1 MPVVIEGRDPKE
13 KNTRTLSVQLTEAN
27 NEILTARCAEI
38 KESRSYVINQLVAM
52 MRPVGQKKGKTD
64 GPEADTRDQRRV
76 KAATRIPL
84 QDTTMMKAA
93 G

>member
-52 MRPVGQKKGKTD
+52 MRPNGPKKGKAD
-64 GPEADTRDQRRV
+64 ESEAGSRGQQRARRT
-76 KAATRIPL
+76 ARPPQ
-84 QDTTMMKAA
+84 QDTAPMKAA

>member
-52 MRPVGQKKGKTD
+52 MRPSGPKKGKADETD
-64 GPEADTRDQRRV
+64 ADAHGLRRTRGTGRPPQQDGASL
-76 KAATRIPL
+76 KAV
-84 QDTTMMKAA
+84 

>member
-13 KNTRTLSVQLTEAN
+13 KKTRTLSVQLTEAN
-27 NEILTARCAEI
+27 NEILTARCGEI

-52 MRPVGQKKGKTD
+52 MRPSGPKKGKAD
-64 GPEADTRDQRRV
+64 ESEAGGHNQRRT
-76 KAATRIPL
+76 KGTARPPQ
-84 QDTTMMKAA
+84 QDGAHMKAA

>member
-1 MPVVIEGRDPKE
+1 MPVVIESRDPKE

-27 NEILTARCAEI
+27 NEILIARCAEI

-52 MRPVGQKKGKTD
+52 MRPVGQKKGKAD
-64 GPEADTRDQRRV
+64 GSEADTRDQRRA